1 MDQGQDPAGVAPQ
14 MGRKQVISSADEFGS
29 LSQAHAYIDAVRE
42 RIGSLGAHELT
53 QALDRIE
60 GAYREYP
67 ELALE
72 QPRSSF
78 SSFVTLFLDQTV
90 REPLSALQRRE
101 EADVPPEAELLSLFG
116 RFRELC
122 WDDIEPIVSALG
134 RQGRADAILQIIS
147 AVLDCVT
154 FSGEEDAAGLGNLLT
169 RLLAGEQPPE
179 IDGGISVELV
189 RSARRRLNY
198 PSPGRHQQGARKRL
212 LALAER
218 LLVAAPPATT
228 KPHSGPACWPGGRLS
243 FDEFVVQWPCEVEL
257 PAGLDDAVLIDEA
270 YRAIL
275 LRGPDLAEKEQYLK
289 LLRDG
294 AVSREWIIEDL
305 LASEELHSLDRR
317 LRVVFGGHGITEPG
331 CPERGDIPAVTWP
344 SRSAG

>member
-1 MDQGQDPAGVAPQ
+1 

-29 LSQAHAYIDAVRE
+29 LPQARAYIDTFRE

-53 QALDRIE
+53 EALDRVDR
-60 GAYREYP
+60 AYCEFP

-72 QPRSSF
+72 RPRSSE
-78 SSFVTLFLDQTV
+78 SLVAIMLLDNITRSQN
-90 REPLSALQRRE
+90 RALL
-101 EADVPPEAELLSLFG
+101 PEALRLLG
-116 RFRELC
+116 RFRELR
-122 WDDIEPIVSALG
+122 WDDIEPVVSALG
-134 RQGRADAILQIIS
+134 RQGRADEILQVIS
-147 AVLDCVT
+147 AVLDRVT
-154 FSGEEDAAGLGNLLT
+154 FSDAETAAVFGNLLT
-169 RLLAGEQPPE
+169 SLLAGERLPE
-179 IDGGISVELV
+179 IDGGAVAGLV

-331 CPERGDIPAVTWP
+331 SPERGDIPAVTWP